1 MNKPNKVH
9 MVRIDL
15 ITGETKKWRDFLSKF
30 ELGDNVTFTAKDFSE
45 VETIRSS
52 AYQFNH
58 RERTKPFR
66 IKVSA
71 KPSENPIPVTIIAE
85 SKTKTEE

>member
-1 MNKPNKVH
+1 
-9 MVRIDL
+9 MVKFDL
-15 ITGETKKWRDFLSKF
+15 ITGEPPKWRDFLSHF
-30 ELGDNVTFTAKDFSE
+30 ESGDVVAFTVKSFNE

-52 AYQFNH
+52 AYQFNR

-71 KPSENPIPVTIIAE
+71 TPKETPISVTIIAE
-85 SKTKTEE
+85 PKAE